1 MREERNRERKIDVP
15 VHGLRES
22 GSERGERD
30 RQTEGETRKRDERDA
45 TLVRIKSSTGRLC
58 WLHDGSDGAERR
70 RRREGRRRRI
80 CETVPGRRTGRRRK
94 RMVNRFGAS
103 SSFCDSIDLGL
114 LLVSAILS
122 PHFHF
127 PPLVI

>member
-1 MREERNRERKIDVP
+1 MASITCQDLCHRSLTQVQMRK
-15 VHGLRES
+15 
-22 GSERGERD
+22 
-30 RQTEGETRKRDERDA
+30 RQTEVETRKRDERDA

-70 RRREGRRRRI
+70 RRREGRRRRS

-103 SSFCDSIDLGL
+103 SSFCDSLDLGL